1 MKPVPLLLALLLLA
15 ATGAVVLWL
24 ASPGDDRERLANAP
38 RWIRVEDAQ
47 VPASTPLEGG
57 SAGGALVRAAVDAQ
71 RAPQAADAPR
81 ERASIEGRLLDSA
94 GAPIASHAVWLRAA
108 REGDPAPADLA
119 SSAEVVA
126 QQRTDAQG
134 RFRFDGVASGAW
146 WVASAAWNDYRRS
159 PYLPRAARV
168 EVDRQAVAAGVE
180 LRVARTRPLAGRG
193 GDARGS
199 QLVCARVRAVPLA
212 GGAPAEELTDGWG
225 RFRFD
230 ELLEGSYRVV
240 AFGNGWDQA
249 SSLPQVV
256 AAGEEHLALELRS
269 GGGIEGVV
277 IDRSNGA
284 HVEAS
289 VAVVPLDGGD
299 GPPRPSLTRDGGF
312 LAVGVAPGVYAAS
325 ARTADGRAGVF
336 APIAV
341 QAEEIGE
348 IAIVLAP
355 GARLRLSSR
364 APIAVEGW
372 SGGAFVFARAL
383 GPGEVA
389 EEVVPAATVEL
400 RVREGASLRV
410 VATAAPREGETLEVA
425 LGER

>member
-1 MKPVPLLLALLLLA
+1 MKPAPLLLALLVLA
-15 ATGAVVLWL
+15 AIGAVVLWL
-24 ASPGDDRERLANAP
+24 ASPLDDLAGLANAP
-38 RWIRVEDAQ
+38 RAIRVEDGRPPA
-47 VPASTPLEGG
+47 VSLLEAST
-57 SAGGALVRAAVDAQ
+57 GGAGDRAAL
-71 RAPQAADAPR
+71 DAPR
-81 ERASIEGRLLDSA
+81 SPQEADPQRGRASIEGRLLDA
-94 GAPIASHAVWLRAA
+94 TGAPIASHEVWLRAA
-108 REGDPAPADLA
+108 REGEPTPADLA

-126 QQRTDAQG
+126 QQRTDAEG

-146 WVASAAWNDYRRS
+146 WVASAAWNEYRRS
-159 PYLPRAARV
+159 PYRPGAARV
-168 EVDRQAVAAGVE
+168 EVGRGPAAADVE
-180 LRVARTRPLAGRG
+180 LRVARTRPLAGRV

-249 SSLPQVV
+249 SSEPQVV
-256 AAGEEHLALELRS
+256 AAGEERLALELRS

-277 IDRSNGA
+277 IDRSTGA

-289 VAVVPLDGGD
+289 VAVAPLDGGEE
-299 GPPRPSLTRDGGF
+299 PPRPSLTRDGGF

-341 QAEEIGE
+341 RAEEIDE

-355 GARLRLSSR
+355 GARLRLSAR

-372 SGGAFVFARAL
+372 SGGAFVFARVLAA
-383 GPGEVA
+383 GEVA
-389 EEVVPAATVEL
+389 EEVVPAAAVEL
-400 RVREGASLRV
+400 RVREGVSLRV
-410 VATAAPREGETLEVA
+410 VASAAPREGEILEVA
-425 LGER
+425 LGAR